1 MKRIETSGGMQFG
14 RNGRPNIDI
23 IPLPGIRS
31 DDPVSEVRE
40 RLPREP
46 LTWTTD
52 RRMAAQYPADW
63 LSLLGITQDARVAIR
78 LVRPK
83 SISVLD
89 ALRMVEDDEHADGFE
104 IYGDMIVALLV
115 AARVIERHG
124 ETPLAATAA
133 MAAAMMSRR
142 YVFAPAEDP
151 GAPLSSKR
159 IDELAAMS
167 YDAYPPLRRATD
179 LARVTLALARELWT
193 PRRLNDAPGVGGEA
207 LIGAATIASIDL
219 ALRAE
224 PAVEIAGVRLAIG
237 PEAMPLAWLQTVELL
252 RGGIDAATLR
262 SLAPDGKLPA
272 RGARAYIDLSS
283 EAERADMI
291 NGLAASLIREADE
304 HAAFA
309 PFGTFRLRVP
319 DELIVLREAGI
330 AAFTIAA
337 DPVGLWVRVHG
348 AEDGGI
354 FRWTPLRGVEQLI
367 IMRGYAA
374 WLNLAL
380 AALWHDLRVAGEE
393 SIVPRE
399 KAQQRSTGAR
409 SETAARPAQK
419 SEAMR
424 VLPSFHV
431 TGRREW
437 STAVERAAIARRVHG
452 VRGHLRRLPET
463 WTRSD
468 DAVVFA
474 REFGMVLPD
483 GFTFV
488 RPHMRGTESGA
499 IETSEPVIV
508 KSRGLASVMALL

>member
-1 MKRIETSGGMQFG
+1 MRRVETSGGVVFG
-14 RNGRPNIDI
+14 RSVRPNIDI

-31 DDPVSEVRE
+31 DDPVRELRE

-46 LTWTTD
+46 LTWTID

-63 LSLLGITQDARVAIR
+63 VSLLGITQDARVAIR
-78 LVRPK
+78 LVRPR
-83 SISVLD
+83 SVSVLD
-89 ALRMVEDDEHADGFE
+89 ALRMIEDDEHADGAD
-104 IYGDMIVALLV
+104 IYGDMIAALLV

-142 YVFAPAEDP
+142 YVFAPAEDL

-159 IDELAAMS
+159 IDEMAAMIH
-167 YDAYPPLRRATD
+167 DAYPPLRRATD

-193 PRRLNDAPGVGGEA
+193 PRRLQEAPQIGDEA

-224 PAVEIAGVRLAIG
+224 PSVEIAGVRLAIG
-237 PEAMPLAWLQTVELL
+237 QEAMPLAWLQTVELL

-272 RGARAYIDLSS
+272 RGARAYIDLSG
-283 EAERADMI
+283 EADRADMI

-304 HAAFA
+304 QAAFV

-319 DELIVLREAGI
+319 DELTVLREAGI
-330 AAFTIAA
+330 GSCTISANP
-337 DPVGLWVRVHG
+337 DWLWVRVHG
-348 AEDGGI
+348 DEDGGI
-354 FRWTPLRGVEQLI
+354 FRWTAQNGVEQLI
-367 IMRGYAA
+367 VMRGYAA

-399 KAQQRSTGAR
+399 KTQQRSTGAR
-409 SETAARPAQK
+409 SEAAARPAQK

-463 WTRSD
+463 WTRSA
-468 DAVVFA
+468 DATAFA
-474 REFGMVLPD
+474 REYGLVLPD

-488 RPHMRGTESGA
+488 RPHMRGVDGA
-499 IETSEPVIV
+499 PATPEAVTVR
-508 KSRGLASVMALL
+508 SRGLASVMALLL